1 MKKEKFLLILI
12 LLLYF
17 YFPTSSTLSQED
29 PLSLPS
35 KQQEIKALLQFLSA
49 EEAKST
55 DTSPSTPS
63 SLDEQPLPEEHSAVP
78 P

>member
-1 MKKEKFLLILI
+1 MKKEKFLLISI
-12 LLLYF
+12 LLL

-63 SLDEQPLPEEHSAVP
+63 SLDEQPLPEEHSTVP